1 MRVAPTLQYRNKT
14 VLLLTAPWLIGLL
27 VIVFSIGV
35 ALCFVGLMVSLMTA
49 LGNKNWF
56 WAAGMLAVF
65 PVAAVYCLRRWQIA
79 AWPGKMLLSGMGLLI
94 PPLAYFLLMIK

>member
-1 MRVAPTLQYRNKT
+1 
-14 VLLLTAPWLIGLL
+14 VLLLTSSWLIGLL

-49 LGNKNWF
+49 LGNKNWL
-56 WAAGMLAVF
+56 WAAGMLAAF
-65 PVAAVYCLRRWQIA
+65 PVAALYCLRRWQIA

-94 PPLAYFLLMIK
+94 LPISYYVIMIK

>member
-1 MRVAPTLQYRNKT
+1 M
-14 VLLLTAPWLIGLL
+14 LLLTSPWLIGLL

-56 WAAGMLAVF
+56 WAAGMLLAFPLAAVF
-65 PVAAVYCLRRWQIA
+65 CLRRWQMA
-79 AWPGKMLLSGMGLLI
+79 AWPGKMLLSGMGLLVFPI
-94 PPLAYFLLMIK
+94 GYYLSMIQ

>member
-1 MRVAPTLQYRNKT
+1 MPARITIKLRNKT
-14 VLLLTAPWLIGLL
+14 VLLLTSPWLIGLL

-49 LGNKNWF
+49 LGHKNWL

-65 PVAAVYCLRRWQIA
+65 PLAAVYCLRRWQIA
-79 AWPGKMLLSGMGLLI
+79 AWPGKMLLSGMGLLVL
-94 PPLAYFLLMIK
+94 PVSYFLIMIK

>member
-1 MRVAPTLQYRNKT
+1 MQEKS
-14 VLLLTAPWLIGLL
+14 VLLLTSPWLIGLL

-49 LGNKNWF
+49 LGNKNWL

-65 PVAAVYCLRRWQIA
+65 PMAAVYCLRRWQIA

-94 PPLAYFLLMIK
+94 LPIGYYLAMIQ